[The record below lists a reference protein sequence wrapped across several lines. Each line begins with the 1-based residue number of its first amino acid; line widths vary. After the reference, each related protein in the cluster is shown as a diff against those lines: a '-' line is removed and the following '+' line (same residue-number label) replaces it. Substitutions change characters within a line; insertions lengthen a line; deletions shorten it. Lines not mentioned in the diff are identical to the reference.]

1 LSDCDDAGEK
11 EARAMTVLLVLVVVY
26 FAVVSAP
33 ISIRSFGLVL
43 ARSRLRELPLP
54 WRSTS
59 VRLGGLKSGS
69 VAAFQWFERDR

>member
-1 LSDCDDAGEK
+1 
-11 EARAMTVLLVLVVVY
+11 MTVLLVLVGVY
-26 FAVVSAP
+26 FAVVFAP

-43 ARSRLRELPLP
+43 ARNRLRELPLP

-69 VAAFQWFERDR
+69 VAAFQWFQRDR

>member
-1 LSDCDDAGEK
+1 
-11 EARAMTVLLVLVVVY
+11 MTVLLVLVVVY

-54 WRSTS
+54 WRLRQDGLLPGRLRS
-59 VRLGGLKSGS
+59 VGGDGFGL
-69 VAAFQWFERDR
+69 VLRPDRQLV

>member
-1 LSDCDDAGEK
+1 
-11 EARAMTVLLVLVVVY
+11 MLLFVLVVVY
-26 FAVVSAP
+26 FAAASAP

-59 VRLGGLKSGS
+59 VRLAGSRAGS
-69 VAAFQWFERDR
+69 VAASQWFQRDR